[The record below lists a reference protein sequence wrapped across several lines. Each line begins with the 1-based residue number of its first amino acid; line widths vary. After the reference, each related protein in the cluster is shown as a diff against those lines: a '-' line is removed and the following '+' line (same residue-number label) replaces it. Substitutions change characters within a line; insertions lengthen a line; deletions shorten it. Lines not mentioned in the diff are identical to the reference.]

1 MSWPM
6 SPEHGSGLGHAS
18 SKPNSAG
25 ILGRTQTAGRRGSK
39 SVRGE
44 TEALNHIIDGHALMH
59 LGDQTFDVF
68 AGGTIC
74 IIPGNEHCNENI
86 SSVNQVLLCC
96 CSPAYAHDDTVLVA

>member
-39 SVRGE
+39 SVMGE
-44 TEALNHIIDGHALMH
+44 TEALNHMIDGHGLMH
-59 LGDQTFDVF
+59 LGDQTFDVLQ
-68 AGGTIC
+68 ATLSASYRAMSI
-74 IIPGNEHCNENI
+74 
-86 SSVNQVLLCC
+86 
-96 CSPAYAHDDTVLVA
+96 AMRALVQ